1 MKNWL
6 TYLLSSA
13 LGILFYFMFHAE
25 TWYIPVI
32 FTAVSWIEAF
42 CSTGFLVIMALTLS
56 AAVSS
61 FLGHRDIGTGVCLTT
76 ILWSLVS
83 GFALCLGAGI
93 LFLVL
98 PDVPV
103 ISAQPGSVDLLFPDR
118 FFIVFVCA
126 LLFGFAF
133 RPTSKVF
140 KEAYSLSNSLSEAAF
155 RFCKDFSRIWWI
167 ALFFFAANS
176 ASVLQDNVFQVLVPT
191 LAIAALS
198 VLAVLPL
205 LFCIFTKF
213 RVNPYR
219 KMFRLLPPALSA
231 FFGQTFDAGFVPL
244 YCSERNNLGIQKRVV
259 ALTTPLSRIAGRGGS
274 AAFATYA
281 ICYSIYSSG
290 TSVGL
295 ETVLI
300 VAAVC
305 TCTGFVSFCAPGM
318 EILAISS
325 AAFFLL
331 GKEPAAI
338 ALLPLLAPF
347 SALTDIL
354 VAGLC
359 SVVVGKNYDAD
370 CEICN
375 WDTV

>member
-1 MKNWL
+1 MKNRV

-13 LGILFYFMFHAE
+13 LGILFHFMFHAE
-25 TWYIPVI
+25 AWYVPVV

-42 CSTGFLVIMALTLS
+42 CSTGFLVVVALTLS

-76 ILWSLVS
+76 VLWGLVS
-83 GFALCLGAGI
+83 GFALCLAAGL

-103 ISAQPGSVDLLFPDR
+103 VTAQTGGTELVFPDR
-118 FFIVFVCA
+118 FFVVFAGA

-167 ALFFFAANS
+167 AMFFFAANT
-176 ASVLQDNVFQVLVPT
+176 ASVLQSNASAVLVPT
-191 LAIAALS
+191 LAIAAVS
-198 VLAVLPL
+198 VLAVLPI

-219 KMFRLLPPALSA
+219 KMFRLVPPALSA
-231 FFGQTFDAGFVPL
+231 FFGQTAEAGFVPL
-244 YCSERNNLGIQKRVV
+244 YCAERNNLGIQKRVV
-259 ALTTPLSRIAGRGGS
+259 ALTAPLSRMTGRGGS
-274 AAFATYA
+274 AAFAVYA
-281 ICYSIYSSG
+281 ICYSVYSSG
-290 TSVGL
+290 SSVGFG
-295 ETVLI
+295 TVLL

-305 TCTGFVSFCAPGM
+305 TCAGFVAFCAPGAEM
-318 EILAISS
+318 LAICSV
-325 AAFFLL
+325 AFFLL
-331 GKEPAAI
+331 GKEPSAVAV
-338 ALLPLLAPF
+338 LPLLAPF

-354 VAGLC
+354 IAGLC
-359 SVVVGKNYDAD
+359 SVVIGKNFDAD
-370 CEICN
+370 CEICS